1 MWFNRHRQHRVLP
14 GFGLTMG
21 FTLTYLSLLI
31 LIPLAG
37 VIVKSAELGWPHFW
51 HAVSGEFAIASYK
64 LSFGASLA
72 GAAINGVFGL
82 MVAWVLVRYD
92 FPCKRLIDSLVD
104 LPFALPTAVAGIA
117 LTTIYSQNGWIG
129 RVFAK
134 DGFIGSAF
142 TPTGWFGEHFP
153 PGTWLG
159 DILPNNGIPI
169 AYTATGVTIALTFIG
184 LPFVVRTVQPILT
197 DLSLDFEEAA
207 ASLGA
212 NYVQIFFR
220 VILPELLPAL
230 LTGFSLAFARAL
242 GEYGS
247 VIFIAGNIPG
257 KTEITP
263 RIIVNKLEEYDYS
276 GAAAVAVV
284 MLIFSFLTLL
294 TINLIQWWSSRF
306 YTRI

>member
-1 MWFNRHRQHRVLP
+1 
-14 GFGLTMG
+14 MG
-21 FTLTYLSLLI
+21 FSLLYLSLLI

-37 VIVKSAELGWPHFW
+37 IFVKSAEGGWPHFW
-51 HAVSGEFAIASYK
+51 SVVSGEFAIASYK

-72 GAAINGVFGL
+72 GASINAVFGL
-82 MVAWVLVRYD
+82 IVAWVLVRYD
-92 FPCKRLIDSLVD
+92 FPFKRLIDAFVD

-117 LTTIYSQNGWIG
+117 LTTIYSKNGWIG
-129 RVFAK
+129 EIFSA

-142 TPTGWFGEHFP
+142 TPNGWFGTHFP
-153 PGTWLG
+153 PETWLG
-159 DILPNNGIPI
+159 QYLPDNGIPI
-169 AYTATGVTIALTFIG
+169 AYTWVGVTIALTFIG
-184 LPFVVRTVQPILT
+184 LPFIVRTLQPILE

-212 NYVQIFFR
+212 SHLQIFFR
-220 VILPELLPAL
+220 VILPELTPAL

-263 RIIVNKLEEYDYS
+263 RLIVNKLEEYDYA
-276 GAAAVAVV
+276 GAASIAVV
-284 MLIFSFLTLL
+284 MLIFSFITLL
-294 TINLIQWWSSRF
+294 AINITQWWSSRF

>member
-1 MWFNRHRQHRVLP
+1 MLFKKQHQHRVLP

-21 FTLTYLSLLI
+21 FSLTYLSLLI

-37 VIVKSAELGWPHFW
+37 IFVKSAEGGWPHFW
-51 HAVSGEFAIASYK
+51 ESISGEFAIASYK

-72 GAAINGVFGL
+72 GAAINAVFGL
-82 MVAWVLVRYD
+82 IVAWVLVRYD
-92 FPCKRLIDSLVD
+92 FPFKRLIDAFVD

-129 RVFAK
+129 HVFSA

-142 TPTGWFGEHFP
+142 TPNGWFGTHFP

-159 DILPNNGIPI
+159 DILPTNGIPI
-169 AYTATGVTIALTFIG
+169 AYTWVGVTIALTFIG
-184 LPFVVRTVQPILT
+184 LPFVVRTLQPILS

-212 NYVQIFFR
+212 NYLQIFFR

-263 RIIVNKLEEYDYS
+263 RLIVNKLEEYDYS
-276 GAAAVAVV
+276 GAASIAVV
-284 MLIFSFLTLL
+284 MLLFSFITLFA
-294 TINLIQWWSSRF
+294 INVTQWWNSRF